1 VRRGRFVLA
10 ALVLLV
16 QACATTPPP
25 ASDPLTEQQYLQRL
39 ERLQA
44 ADRWTV
50 RGRLAVNDG
59 DDGGSGSLLWRS
71 SPARTQLDFHGA
83 LGRGAWRLDAAP
95 GAAVLTL
102 ADGEEFRAASVER
115 LVLNR
120 LGWHVPVA
128 ELSWWI
134 RGLAAPGGRAQ
145 RTLGESGVLLTL
157 RQAGWE
163 IEFSRYR
170 TFGAELMPGL
180 VVARQGARQVKFAIR
195 DWSLGQAGATD
206 A

>member
-1 VRRGRFVLA
+1 MRLWRFVLA
-10 ALVLLV
+10 GLVLLV

-39 ERLQA
+39 ERLQE

-95 GAAVLTL
+95 GEAVLTL

-115 LVLNR
+115 LVRNR

-134 RGLAAPGGRAQ
+134 RGLAAPGDPAQ

-157 RQAGWE
+157 RQAGWD

-180 VVARQGARQVKFAIR
+180 VVARRDDRQVRFAIR
-195 DWSLGQAGATD
+195 DWTLGEGAGVES
-206 A
+206 